1 MEYRFSHFNREV
13 LTEDLDFHG
22 GPKVGEPMPDFEL
35 CTSDDLYVRKSDYL
49 GRRPL
54 LVTFASITCPMTA
67 SAGPVLKGLFEE
79 YGDRVDFL
87 TVYVR
92 EAHPGDRYPQPRVF
106 GWKKKHAADY
116 KERDQIPWPVAV
128 DDLAGTFH
136 RRLDTKSNAVYLMD
150 PNGIVAFRDLWAG
163 DAGGLREALREITST
178 YRRPIGERRPRV
190 VPMLRGVGAMDEVLD
205 GPARE
210 DVRRQLPTVYWM
222 SRIAAR
228 FRGLSPLTRGV
239 FAVSLLLLGAIAS
252 IGVLIVLLAAFL

>member
-1 MEYRFSHFNREV
+1 MEYRFSRFDREV

-35 CTSDDLYVRKSDYL
+35 RTSDDLYVRKSDYV

-54 LVTFASITCPMTA
+54 LLTFASITCPMTA
-67 SAGPVLKGLFEE
+67 SAGPVLKRLFEE

-92 EAHPGDRYPQPRVF
+92 EAHPGDRYPQPQVF
-106 GWKKKHAADY
+106 GWKQKHAADY
-116 KERDQIPWPVAV
+116 KERDRIPWPVAV
-128 DDLAGTFH
+128 DDVEGTFH

-150 PNGIVAFRDLWAG
+150 PNGIVVFRDLWAG
-163 DAGGLREALREITST
+163 DARGLRKALADRT
-178 YRRPIGERRPRV
+178 IGERHPRV
-190 VPMLRGVGAMDEVLD
+190 VPMLRGVGVMDDVLD

-210 DVRRQLPTVYWM
+210 DVRRQIPTVYWM